1 MGMSSWKDMIKGVA
15 GEVLTAGATASITGG
30 NAKDAT
36 HYQVG
41 RIQPIELMQDV
52 MTPEQLKGF
61 LRGNI
66 MKYSLRLGHKDDEL
80 KEAEKIKA
88 YASMLVDLLNGKTIN
103 PMDY

>member
-1 MGMSSWKDMIKGVA
+1 MMSKWTDMVKQVA
-15 GEVLTAGATASITGG
+15 GEVVTAGVVAKVTGG
-30 NAKDAT
+30 NAKEAM

-66 MKYSLRLGHKDDEL
+66 MKYALRLGHKDDEV

>member
-1 MGMSSWKDMIKGVA
+1 MSKWKDMIKAVD
-15 GEVLTAGATASITGG
+15 VLTSGSVAMITGG
-30 NAKDAT
+30 NAKDAM

-66 MKYSLRLGHKDDEL
+66 IKYALRLGYKDDEL
-80 KEAEKIKA
+80 EEAEKIKA

>member
-1 MGMSSWKDMIKGVA
+1 MIKWKDMIKAVD
-15 GEVLTAGATASITGG
+15 VLTSGSVAMITGG
-30 NAKDAT
+30 NAKDAM

-66 MKYSLRLGHKDDEL
+66 MKYVLRLGYKDDEL

>member
-1 MGMSSWKDMIKGVA
+1 MGMDKLKGMIGD
-15 GEVLTAGATASITGG
+15 VLTAGVAASVTSG
-30 NAKDAT
+30 NAKDAM

-52 MTPEQLKGF
+52 MTSEQLKGF

-88 YASMLVDLLNGKTIN
+88 YASMLVDLLKGNTIE

>member
-1 MGMSSWKDMIKGVA
+1 MGMSSWEDMIKGAVA
-15 GEVLTAGATASITGG
+15 NITGG
-30 NAKDAT
+30 NAKDAM

-66 MKYSLRLGHKDDEL
+66 MKYVLRLGHKDDEL

>member
-1 MGMSSWKDMIKGVA
+1 MMSKWTDMVKQIA
-15 GEVLTAGATASITGG
+15 GDEVITAGVVESVTGG
-30 NAKDAT
+30 NAKEAT

-41 RIQPIELMQDV
+41 RIQPIEVMQDV

-66 MKYSLRLGHKDDEL
+66 MKYALRLGHKDDEL

>member
-1 MGMSSWKDMIKGVA
+1 
-15 GEVLTAGATASITGG
+15 
-30 NAKDAT
+30 
-36 HYQVG
+36 
-41 RIQPIELMQDV
+41 

-61 LRGNI
+61 LRCNI
-66 MKYSLRLGHKDDEL
+66 MKYALRLGHKDDEL

>member
-1 MGMSSWKDMIKGVA
+1 MGMSSWEDMIKGAVA
-15 GEVLTAGATASITGG
+15 NITGG
-30 NAKDAT
+30 NAKDAM
-36 HYQVG
+36 HYQID

-66 MKYSLRLGHKDDEL
+66 MKYVLRLGHKDDEL
-80 KEAEKIKA
+80 KEAEKIIA